1 MKVLVSFN
9 PNKKYD
15 NFEGTRLR
23 KNIKGSLELHNVPY
37 ATNDLDD
44 QYDVMHLISSES
56 SALQEEAILLN
67 KPVVVSALMGED
79 DPTASYL
86 DFKYK
91 DGNISYSISQR
102 KEKFLNNSDLI
113 LVPAEGAKK
122 ILEDNN
128 ITSRIEI
135 LKPGIN
141 MARFDFSRE
150 EEKDLFYKYFR
161 EERNKKL
168 VVAVGDYSNM
178 EGVNAFIQAGIK
190 CPDANFYFFGQI
202 KSLKTLPFKVKKI
215 IKKAPKN
222 VHFKEIVPDDI
233 YRSALLNASIFMV
246 PSYHYIGTVI
256 ILEAMAAKCEIVA
269 REQAIY
275 DGLLKDQE
283 TAHLA
288 KFSET
293 LVGLVKDILDGKVK
307 STIAEAYKEV
317 QNYSLEAV
325 GEKLIN
331 LYQEIIDKKKEGSNL

>member
-23 KNIKGSLELHNVPY
+23 KNIKGALELHNVPY
-37 ATNDLDD
+37 TTSDLDD
-44 QYDVMHLISSES
+44 RYDVMHLVSSES
-56 SALQEEAILLN
+56 SSLEEEAMSIN

-79 DPTASYL
+79 DPTAAYL
-86 DFKYK
+86 DFKYH
-91 DGNISYSISQR
+91 DGNISYCLPPK
-102 KEKFLNNSDLI
+102 KEKFLNNADLV

-122 ILEDNN
+122 LLLENGV
-128 ITSRIEI
+128 TSRIEI

-141 MARFDFSRE
+141 LARFDFSRE
-150 EEKDLFYKYFR
+150 EEKDLFFKYFR
-161 EERNKKL
+161 EERSKKL

-178 EGVNAFIQAGIK
+178 EGINAFIQAGTK
-190 CPDANFYFFGQI
+190 CPEANFYFFGQI
-202 KSLKTLPFKVKKI
+202 RSLKMLPLKVKKI
-215 IKKAPKN
+215 IKKSPKN
-222 VHFKEIVPDDI
+222 IHFMEIVPDDI
-233 YRSALLNASIFMV
+233 YRSALLNASVFMV

-256 ILEAMAAKCEIVA
+256 VLEAMAAKCEIVA

-275 DGLLKDQE
+275 EGLLKDQE

-293 LVGLVKDILDGKVK
+293 LAALVKDALDGKVK
-307 STIAEAYKEV
+307 STITEAYKEV
-317 QNYSLEAV
+317 QQYSLENI

-331 LYQEIIDKKKEGSNL
+331 LYQEIIDKKKEGSVL